1 MFYGGIVW
9 DRNNITYILYVQV
22 DVDVVELPHY
32 MYSLVG
38 CV

>member
-9 DRNNITYILYVQV
+9 DRNNMTYILYVQ
-22 DVDVVELPHY
+22 VDVVELPHY
-32 MYSLVG
+32 MYSLVE